1 MIDARTERTVN
12 PVALISDE
20 LIEMT
25 DWELQDFAVQVVRS
39 QLEKDGRQLM
49 SWQGNPSVDPSIWF
63 VGDDGP
69 EWIVVRAARWPK
81 RDVEIP
87 SNIADIAKGSA
98 KLTNKG
104 NFAVVRV
111 ANSND
116 PFDPMAE
123 KFGNFLPLIR
133 GQGLSV
139 GYEGMQSLPPFE
151 FALPEVPAD
160 IGRQLVTELIGWF
173 ENLIKTETLLPKVF
187 TGVNAQGRQFIVVM
201 GDLDLDSREHLDFM
215 RYVLHKENSVAFAYK
230 MRNAVEVCKEPEIVQ
245 EQHTFFS
252 GQFGKYIA
260 VDITS
265 QAPDSWAEGMKI
277 IRRSSSEEPEVF
289 LQDLMSK
296 PYKPSEHDSKYAAL
310 WAGIR
315 EKVQWR
321 DREIKSSVDKKPIDF
336 AMEVFANILPFPFQD
351 SNLHS
356 RELSERLELQDAA
369 SAAKFQVVC
378 ISIVLFLIKRA
389 AREALVVKFGSNYK
403 TLEDFNQVALEADS
417 IANSIIEQQ
426 LKPCDFPSYVDLQ
439 YFLRWDRRY
448 HEAAADASTT
458 NLRQPTLSCALRHA
472 TFTYEDE
479 HAVATSDALMLV
491 ELSRIYD
498 AYVNELRSMLG
509 EQCLH

>member
-1 MIDARTERTVN
+1 
-12 PVALISDE
+12 
-20 LIEMT
+20 
-25 DWELQDFAVQVVRS
+25 
-39 QLEKDGRQLM
+39 
-49 SWQGNPSVDPSIWF
+49 
-63 VGDDGP
+63 
-69 EWIVVRAARWPK
+69 
-81 RDVEIP
+81 
-87 SNIADIAKGSA
+87 
-98 KLTNKG
+98 
-104 NFAVVRV
+104 
-111 ANSND
+111 
-116 PFDPMAE
+116 
-123 KFGNFLPLIR
+123 
-133 GQGLSV
+133 
-139 GYEGMQSLPPFE
+139 MQSLPPFE

-230 MRNAVEVCKEPEIVQ
+230 MRNAVEVCKEPQIVQ

-252 GQFGKYIA
+252 GQVGKYIA

-265 QAPDSWAEGMKI
+265 EAPDSWAEGMKI
-277 IRRSSSEEPEVF
+277 VRRSSTEEPEVF
-289 LQDLMSK
+289 LQDLMPK
-296 PYKPSEHDSKYAAL
+296 PYKPSEHDAKYSAL
-310 WAGIR
+310 WLAIR

-321 DREIKSSVDKKPIDF
+321 DRDIKSSVDKKPIDF
-336 AMEVFANILPFPFQD
+336 ALEVFANILPFPFQD

-356 RELSERLELQDAA
+356 RELSERLELKDEA

-389 AREALVVKFGSNYK
+389 TREALVVKFGSNYR

-426 LKPCDFPSYVDLQ
+426 LKRCDFPSYVDLQ

-458 NLRQPTLSCALRHA
+458 NLGQPTLSCALRHA

-479 HAVATSDALMLV
+479 HAVAASDALMLV

-498 AYVNELRSMLG
+498 AYVNELRNMLG